1 MIFDRSL
8 GFPGGSDG
16 EESTC
21 NSGDLGSVPGSG
33 ICPGEVNGYPIQ
45 YWRIPWTEELGGV
58 QSMGLPRVGHNRVT
72 NSLLTYSLRF
82 RNLSGFF
89 YVS

>member
-1 MIFDRSL
+1 MATQS
-8 GFPGGSDG
+8 S
-16 EESTC
+16 
-21 NSGDLGSVPGSG
+21 
-33 ICPGEVNGYPIQ
+33 
-45 YWRIPWTEELGGV
+45 IPWTEELGGV
-58 QSMGLPRVGHNRVT
+58 QSMRLPRVGHNRVT

>member
-1 MIFDRSL
+1 MATQS
-8 GFPGGSDG
+8 S
-16 EESTC
+16 
-21 NSGDLGSVPGSG
+21 
-33 ICPGEVNGYPIQ
+33 
-45 YWRIPWTEELGGV
+45 IPWTEELGGV
-58 QSMGLPRVGHNRVT
+58 QSMGLPRVRHNRVT